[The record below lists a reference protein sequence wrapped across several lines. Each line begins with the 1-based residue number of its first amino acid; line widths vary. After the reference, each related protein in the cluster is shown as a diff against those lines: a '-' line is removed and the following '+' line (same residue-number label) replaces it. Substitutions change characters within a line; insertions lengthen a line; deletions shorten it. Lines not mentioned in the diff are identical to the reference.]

1 MASSDNFSNSTPANR
16 PPMWVSVLSKWW
28 NGLLETQL
36 QCQIIGSTLQGWDG
50 VLQKVVYVLN
60 QCLIYGVVSCGQHSK
75 VQNSR
80 GEMGVVTLTAVP
92 SDLLETFASCSHNHI
107 FCCRSFFV
115 KGAFWSEVML
125 CGMLH
130 WKCHSVNPWM
140 VVMTEAMC
148 AVKANLFPD

>member
-1 MASSDNFSNSTPANR
+1 M
-16 PPMWVSVLSKWW
+16 
-28 NGLLETQL
+28 ETQL

-107 FCCRSFFV
+107 FRWPRGLSARGRNASIGRYNDASIELEV
-115 KGAFWSEVML
+115 KDCNSATVGFL
-125 CGMLH
+125 CL
-130 WKCHSVNPWM
+130 
-140 VVMTEAMC
+140 
-148 AVKANLFPD
+148 